1 MLVTHVLGDCPK
13 CRGKLQYG
21 NVTVKGFGV
30 LRGCENCSYS
40 ITIPLPKI
48 KKKILYLDQFFFSS
62 AFKKHDPRFVKAAGR
77 IREIS
82 ASQLLVVPFSTIH
95 EDETHQWRGFDGKN
109 KEDLMEFIKSTSRGH
124 QFKLAYDVEES
135 QILKAF
141 QVFLANK
148 PEILDLEER
157 IAIDPVVHEW
167 DDYFRIDVGRYL
179 GDIELIRSLKNQ
191 SVETLVDLFP
201 GWRIS
206 TTTFDQNVKL
216 EMQEAAKSYMESYF
230 KYIVR
235 IASGDVNALF
245 DSPITSQVV
254 QLLLFCFSKEIPQ
267 DQQWRKISDFFIS
280 PHFSEIPHL
289 WISARIFAVL
299 KKKLKQGAYTNR
311 DLSHIATYAPYC
323 DAFVMD
329 NAMASIVA
337 DPDIHLE
344 SRYGTKIFSLNNW
357 EQLFIWLDDLE
368 ASMSQEHREG
378 LIAAYPST
386 SL

>member
-157 IAIDPVVHEW
+157 IAIDPDVHEW

-311 DLSHIATYAPYC
+311 DRALTH
-323 DAFVMD
+323 FK
-329 NAMASIVA
+329 
-337 DPDIHLE
+337 
-344 SRYGTKIFSLNNW
+344 GF
-357 EQLFIWLDDLE
+357 F
-368 ASMSQEHREG
+368 
-378 LIAAYPST
+378 
-386 SL
+386 